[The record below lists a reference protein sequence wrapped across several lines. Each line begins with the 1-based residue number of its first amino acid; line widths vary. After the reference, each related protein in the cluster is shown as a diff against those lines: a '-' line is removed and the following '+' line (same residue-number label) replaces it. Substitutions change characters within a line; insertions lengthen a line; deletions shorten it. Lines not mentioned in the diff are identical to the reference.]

1 VDLTRRRKSD
11 VWKTTRDR
19 TMPTAIAG
27 SYSAPLWFDASVQGR
42 SIKPALGDT
51 LFREKCLDVIA
62 AVIMRRR
69 RHCSILS
76 GW

>member
-11 VWKTTRDR
+11 VKTTRDR

-27 SYSAPLWFDASVQGR
+27 SYSAPLWYDASLQGR

-62 AVIMRRR
+62 AVIMPSARLL
-69 RHCSILS
+69 H
-76 GW
+76 